1 MQQNLKNFLKEL
13 VDDME
18 NNKLNDNEIKIIGE
32 FYMNY
37 KFKNSLD
44 KQNNIFLNDKK
55 YIKYLS
61 LGWYI
66 YSNILDEK

>member
-1 MQQNLKNFLKEL
+1 MPYSQWVVSNVEKYPFGWQKYDSEVTNHQTCKNFLKEL

-37 KFKNSLD
+37 NFK
-44 KQNNIFLNDKK
+44 
-55 YIKYLS
+55 
-61 LGWYI
+61 
-66 YSNILDEK
+66 